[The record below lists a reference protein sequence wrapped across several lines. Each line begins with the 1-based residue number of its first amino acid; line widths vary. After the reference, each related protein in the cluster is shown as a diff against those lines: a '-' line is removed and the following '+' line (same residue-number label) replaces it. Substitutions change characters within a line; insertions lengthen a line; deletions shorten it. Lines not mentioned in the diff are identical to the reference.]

1 MIDLRAMKTLPRLLA
16 LLTVVGLVVA
26 ASATAAHVIVPG
38 GTYKGEALKGASFVI
53 GSDGARARFH
63 GTSSVG
69 LLCGPKKKPT
79 GSPSAGQYAAV
90 IVLDAS
96 SAPTLKINN
105 ATGTFRGRRRHKDV
119 TVTIVG
125 KFSAD
130 ARKMVFTVETS
141 GMCASSKY
149 TFHSA

>member
-1 MIDLRAMKTLPRLLA
+1 MIDLRAMKMLARLLA
-16 LLTVVGLVVA
+16 LLTVLGLVAA
-26 ASATAAHVIVPG
+26 ASATAAHVIVAG

-53 GSDGARARFH
+53 GSGGTRARLH
-63 GTSSVG
+63 GRASVG
-69 LLCGPKKKPT
+69 LLCGPKKVT
-79 GSPSAGQYAAV
+79 GSPSTGQDAAV

-105 ATGTFRGRRRHKDV
+105 ATGTFRGTRRHNDA

-130 ARKMVFTVETS
+130 ASKMVLTVETS
-141 GMCASSKY
+141 GMCSSSRY
-149 TFHSA
+149 TLHSA